1 MEWNAMQILK
11 AIVVDEYLL
20 MWKIFTKVLKKPED
34 PTWSV
39 TLYLFFYW
47 KISIYIHT
55 YSHIRNTYACIY
67 THNEKHLK

>member
-1 MEWNAMQILK
+1 MPQIQDWLSYRGPMEWNAMQILK

-39 TLYLFFYW
+39 TLYLFFIG
-47 KISIYIHT
+47 K
-55 YSHIRNTYACIY
+55 
-67 THNEKHLK
+67 